1 MAIIAINL
9 ENQQR
14 CINLNTNY
22 VALAKARGINF
33 LYMMI
38 GYVIGFLFLLTSAIS
53 VYYFRLY
60 LQPRLANPMLVW
72 LFSISLSLSLNFLV
86 LLLMISI
93 FLKIPVKF

>member
-1 MAIIAINL
+1 ML
-9 ENQQR
+9 
-14 CINLNTNY
+14 
-22 VALAKARGINF
+22 
-33 LYMMI
+33 
-38 GYVIGFLFLLTSAIS
+38 GYVIGFIFLLTSAIA
-53 VYYFRLY
+53 VHYFRQY